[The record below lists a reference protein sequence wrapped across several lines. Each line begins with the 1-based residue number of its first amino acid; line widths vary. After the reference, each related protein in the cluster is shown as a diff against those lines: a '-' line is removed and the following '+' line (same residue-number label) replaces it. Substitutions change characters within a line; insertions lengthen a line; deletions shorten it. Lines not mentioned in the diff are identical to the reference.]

1 MQKNRT
7 GGFMLRFLCAAIAAA
22 LLVLPVHA
30 QDARRAAPLSDS
42 SESVFAQLRGGGQVL
57 VMRHGKSPHDQIAAV
72 GMTQGCNL
80 GEGRGLSAE
89 GLAQARSLGV
99 FLAKEEVPILKA
111 YSSDMCRAWDT
122 ARLVAGGAP
131 VMPHGAQKT
140 TDQKTIAAFKK
151 QIEAELVANPGASIL
166 LVSHSNIAPLYGAAI
181 CEGEDELPE
190 GLITVVDATNWQTI
204 ARISANG
211 DVGSCATID

>member
-1 MQKNRT
+1 
-7 GGFMLRFLCAAIAAA
+7 MLRFLCAAMAAV
-22 LLVLPVHA
+22 LLVLPTQA
-30 QDARRAAPLSDS
+30 QDADRLEALLDHSDS
-42 SESVFAQLRGGGQVL
+42 LIVQLREGGQVL

-89 GLAQARSLGV
+89 GLAQARLLGV
-99 FLAKEEVPILKA
+99 FLAETGVPILKA
-111 YSSDMCRAWDT
+111 YTSDMCRAWDT
-122 ARLVAGGAP
+122 ARLVAGGAA

-140 TDQKTIAAFKK
+140 TDPGIIAAFKK
-151 QIEAELVANPGASIL
+151 QIEAELAANPGASIL

-190 GLITVVDATNWQTI
+190 GLISVVDAASWKTI

-211 DVGSCATID
+211 DIGSCAVMD

>member
-1 MQKNRT
+1 MQKNKA
-7 GGFMLRFLCAAIAAA
+7 GDFMLRVLCAAIAAA

-30 QDARRAAPLSDS
+30 QDADQPAPLSDPS
-42 SESVFAQLRGGGQVL
+42 DNFFAQLRGGGHVL

-89 GLAQARSLGV
+89 GFAEARSLGV
-99 FLAKEEVPILKA
+99 FLAETGVPILKA
-111 YSSDMCRAWDT
+111 YTSDMCRAWDT

-131 VMPHGAQKT
+131 TLPHGAQKT
-140 TDQKTIAAFKK
+140 TDQKIIAAFKK
-151 QIEAELVANPGASIL
+151 QIEAELAVNPGVSIL

-190 GLITVVDATNWQTI
+190 GLISVVDAATWQTI

-211 DVGSCATID
+211 DVGSCAMID

>member
-1 MQKNRT
+1 MQKNRA
-7 GGFMLRFLCAAIAAA
+7 GDFMLRFLCAAIAAA
-22 LLVLPVHA
+22 LLVFPAQA
-30 QDARRAAPLSDS
+30 QDADRHAPLSHSSDS
-42 SESVFAQLRGGGQVL
+42 FFVQLREGGQVL
-57 VMRHGKSPHDQIAAV
+57 VMRHGKSPHDQTASV
-72 GMTQGCNL
+72 GMTAGCNL

-99 FLAKEEVPILKA
+99 FLADKKVPILKA

-131 VMPHGAQKT
+131 ATPDGAQKT
-140 TDQKTIAAFKK
+140 TDPGIIAAFKK
-151 QIEAELVANPGASIL
+151 EIEAELASNPGASIL

-190 GLITVVDATNWQTI
+190 GIISVVDAATWQTI